1 MSAVGNVYGVV
12 GVCCTKLVSRAVGG
26 SEQECVSRE
35 MCAYVNGSIHMY
47 V

>member
-1 MSAVGNVYGVV
+1 MSAVGNVYSVV

-26 SEQECVSRE
+26 NEEECVSRE
-35 MCAYVNGSIHMY
+35 MCAYIKVSIHIY